1 MKSSKILPEP
11 ALVAT
16 GHEDLLTFTQFWKM
30 ITSSHDLHKGA
41 FDDHHKVL
49 EVFNDHQFTG
59 SQNKVIFQQN
69 RIQRQQG
76 LWVIKYIAQLFFVVS
91 KVHLYCGQIILCCE
105 HVPGGV
111 RPITAGARAE
121 PSPLHCINRK
131 SLIVN
136 LDLGKSSARLQ
147 IRKHYW
153 WIWTQGQQHL

>member
-1 MKSSKILPEP
+1 MKSWKILPGP

-30 ITSSHDLHKGA
+30 ITSSDDRHKGA

-49 EVFNDHQFTG
+49 EVFDDHQLTDHKMKLY
-59 SQNKVIFQQN
+59 SDNK
-69 RIQRQQG
+69 IQRQQG
-76 LWVIKYIAQLFFVVS
+76 LWVIKYISHLFFVVN
-91 KVHLYCGQIILCCE
+91 KTYLYCGQIILCCE

-136 LDLGKSSARLQ
+136 LDLGKSSAWVQ